1 MSLQVCL
8 WWGSRSSLLSP
19 YLAQIILCKA
29 KFTCSGH
36 CRTGVEPKLFFLVRL
51 CGKVEEDPVEG
62 CCLPCALLISTG
74 VDFKGSG
81 GTCSFFLPVLARVW
95 TPYIGEE
102 CYDKI

>member
-19 YLAQIILCKA
+19 YLAQIVLCKA

-51 CGKVEEDPVEG
+51 CAKVEEDPVEG
-62 CCLPCALLISTG
+62 CGLTCALLISTG

-81 GTCSFFLPVLARVW
+81 GACSFFLPVLARVW
-95 TPYIGEE
+95 APYIGEE